1 MGTSTRA
8 QWDNMGDNN
17 IAIRPTTTAQSGE
30 IIWQWGHNNSAIRK
44 NNMAMGRQQ
53 QRNQEK

>member
-1 MGTSTRA
+1 
-8 QWDNMGDNN
+8 MGDNN

-53 QRNQEK
+53 QRNQKK